1 MQAAFRTI
9 LEAAGI
15 LVVGEA
21 ATGDEAV
28 ALVGTE
34 RPDVV
39 IMDVRMPG
47 GDGLSATGQ
56 ISRDYPSTR
65 VLVLTTFDL
74 DDYLFGALDAGAA
87 GFLLKN
93 AAPEELIAAV
103 GRRGRRR
110 SSRSGDHRQGD
121 NPIQSQPGP
130 QQHPAGPGAS
140 RCPRIAHQPGARR
153 PGPAG
158 AGDVQRGD
166 RRIADRRGR
175 HREDTCLAAAD
186 QARGPRP
193 SASSNPRLSER
204 HHVRPFG
211 GTGHDTSGQGGQAA
225 IAGGQGPAGA
235 ISRSVQ
241 PMTGVGNVGPVARRG
256 PASRAAAG
264 SSEGNSQGAPLTRM
278 CCAQCEPAR
287 TTPQSP
293 CATRH
298 PGAGHRLAKRHQ

>member
-1 MQAAFRTI
+1 MTVRVVIADDQALMRAAFRTI

-56 ISRDYPSTR
+56 ISRIYPSAR

-103 GRRGRRR
+103 G
-110 SSRSGDHRQGD
+110 
-121 NPIQSQPGP
+121 PL
-130 QQHPAGPGAS
+130 A
-140 RCPRIAHQPGARR
+140 
-153 PGPAG
+153 
-158 AGDVQRGD
+158 AGDAVLDPAITARVITRYRASQARNCARPD
-166 RRIADRRGR
+166 PAR
-175 HREDTCLAAAD
+175 AAAL
-186 QARGPRP
+186 
-193 SASSNPRLSER
+193 ASLTSRERDVLALLAQGMSNAEIAASLTVGDATAKTHVSRLLTKLG
-204 HHVRPFG
+204 VR
-211 GTGHDTSGQGGQAA
+211 DRLQAA
-225 IAGGQGPAGA
+225 ILAYQNGITSVPPAEL
-235 ISRSVQ
+235 V
-241 PMTGVGNVGPVARRG
+241 MTPADRAARR
-256 PASRAAAG
+256 R
-264 SSEGNSQGAPLTRM
+264 
-278 CCAQCEPAR
+278 
-287 TTPQSP
+287 
-293 CATRH
+293 
-298 PGAGHRLAKRHQ
+298 